1 MTRALATLLALSF
14 GCNSIGSDSIAE
26 PNGEA
31 HLLISYDDLDLSK
44 PKDLD
49 VLRHRLERAVD
60 EACMKAA
67 GPAPGQQ
74 MDLGCRADALALA
87 RAQIAHAIQDQR
99 LKKSPAVADS
109 GPR

>member
-1 MTRALATLLALSF
+1 MNRALATLLALSF
-14 GCNSIGSDSIAE
+14 GCSSIESNGIAE
-26 PNGEA
+26 PDGGANF
-31 HLLISYDDLDLSK
+31 LVRYDDLDLSK

-74 MDLGCRADALALA
+74 LDLGCRADALALA
-87 RAQIAHAIQDQR
+87 RAQVAHAIQDQR
-99 LKKSPAVADS
+99 LNKSPTVAEIA
-109 GPR
+109 PR